1 MSTTKTILLCAAVVA
16 VAGCAKEVE
25 TNAPIPLAENRMDDN
40 LAVLVRELETFVA
53 AGGLRGVWGLD
64 LTADGTLDDSCR
76 ELETALRSRAK
87 GLRLSEGD
95 SKMVRSLTE
104 ALAEINAE
112 QSELARMRLV
122 EKLVDDINS
131 NAVIRLAHLRA
142 DATPILDE
150 LAEMRANCRVVR
162 LQDGETIAD
171 LCFGDEAVP
180 EAERLSES
188 EFAALKGGL
197 STRVGTFL
205 GKLDEADRTFGSNFD
220 AIPIICCP
228 PRSLL
233 GLYDPAL
240 TQQIVRAL
248 NALCQLPGLERE
260 LEQLTA
266 EHARG
271 DLFWNNIKTEMSL

>member
-16 VAGCAKEVE
+16 VAGAAQEIE
-25 TNAPIPLAENRMDDN
+25 TNAPIPLAENRVDDN
-40 LAVLVRELETFVA
+40 LAVLVRELKTFVA
-53 AGGLRGVWGLD
+53 DGGLRGVWGLGI
-64 LTADGTLDDSCR
+64 TANGTLDDSCR
-76 ELETALRSRAK
+76 ELETALRSSAK
-87 GLRLSEGD
+87 DLSLSED
-95 SKMVRSLTE
+95 DFKTVRSLTE

-112 QSELARMRLV
+112 KSELARMNLV

-131 NAVIRLAHLRA
+131 NAVMRLAHLRA
-142 DATPILDE
+142 DATPIRDE

-171 LCFGDEAVP
+171 LYFGGEAVP

-188 EFAALKGGL
+188 EFAAIKGGL
-197 STRVGTFL
+197 PTRVGTFL
-205 GKLDEADRTFGSNFD
+205 GKLDEADRSFGSDFEV
-220 AIPIICCP
+220 IPIICCP

-240 TQQIVRAL
+240 AQQIARAL
-248 NALCQLPGLERE
+248 DALCQLPGLERE

-271 DLFWNNIKTEMSL
+271 EFFWNDIKTRVSP

>member
-40 LAVLVRELETFVA
+40 RAVLVRELETFVA
-53 AGGLRGVWGLD
+53 AGGLRGVWGLG
-64 LTADGTLDDSCR
+64 LTANGTLDDSFR
-76 ELETALRSRAK
+76 ELETALRSSAK
-87 GLRLSEGD
+87 DLSLSED
-95 SKMVRSLTE
+95 DFKTVRSLTE

-112 QSELARMRLV
+112 KSELARMNLV

-131 NAVIRLAHLRA
+131 NAVMRLGHLRA
-142 DATPILDE
+142 DATPIRDE

-171 LCFGDEAVP
+171 LYFGGEAVP

-197 STRVGTFL
+197 PTRVGTFL

-220 AIPIICCP
+220 VIPIICCP

-240 TQQIVRAL
+240 TQQIARAL

-271 DLFWNNIKTEMSL
+271 EFFWNDIKTGVSS

>member
-1 MSTTKTILLCAAVVA
+1 MNPIKPILLCAAVAA
-16 VAGCAKEVE
+16 VAGCSKKVE
-25 TNAPIPLAENRMDDN
+25 TNAPIPLAENRVDDN
-40 LAVLVRELETFVA
+40 LAALVRELETFVA
-53 AGGLRGVWGLD
+53 AGGLRGVWGFD
-64 LTADGTLDDSCR
+64 LTAEGTLGDSFR
-76 ELETALRSRAK
+76 ELETALRSSAK
-87 GLRLSEGD
+87 DLSLSED
-95 SKMVRSLTE
+95 DFKTVRSLTE

-112 QSELARMRLV
+112 KSELARMNLV

-131 NAVIRLAHLRA
+131 NAVMRLAHLRA
-142 DATPILDE
+142 DATPIRDQ

-171 LCFGDEAVP
+171 LYFGGEAVP

-197 STRVGTFL
+197 PTRVGTFL
-205 GKLDEADRTFGSNFD
+205 GKLDEADRRFGSDFEV
-220 AIPIICCP
+220 IPIICCP
-228 PRSLL
+228 PRSLF

-240 TQQIVRAL
+240 AQQIARAL
-248 NALCQLPGLERE
+248 DALCQLPGLERE

-271 DLFWNNIKTEMSL
+271 EFFWNDIKTGVSP